1 MRALIP
7 TLLLAPLIGPM
18 FGQPVVY
25 YRGIVN
31 AGSYAPPGLP
41 GGSIALG
48 SVFTIF
54 GRGLGPSSSPSLSF
68 PLGTSLGGVTIQV
81 TQGSSLVSAIPVFVS
96 GGQINAIMP
105 SNTAQGLNSLRV
117 TYNGQTS
124 NSVPVNI
131 VNSSFGIYTATG
143 TGIGPGIFQN
153 YVSGQAPPLNS
164 NATAAKPGQL
174 AILWGTGLGPA
185 PFPDNVAPTV
195 MTLSTKT
202 EVFVGGISAQV
213 VYSGRSGCCAGSD
226 EIQFTVPNN
235 APTGCWVP
243 VYVRTGG
250 TVVSNV
256 TTMAI
261 DPGGAQCTES
271 ANALATPLIK
281 GGNLGII
288 LAMRHSV
295 DEDLGTSS
303 GGEAVTD
310 YVWEIMTR
318 QTAGPFN
325 FNPIISIPP
334 AGTCTA
340 YGAAGDLGTTALPAG
355 TTGSGSTLDAGKTVT
370 LSGGASPVSVALS
383 TPAGVTLGEAGA
395 AVNGLTWFPSS
406 LVLNPGS
413 FALSGGGT
421 QVGSFQASFTMPAP
435 LTWSNRNQTSTVT
448 RSQGLTLN
456 FAGAAS
462 GATVVASGLAVDL
475 PHNSSAM
482 FLCVAAP
489 GATSITVPGDILANF
504 PATAVTNQY
513 KGAIY
518 LGEWPFANPATFQAS
533 GLDFGAVLPGS
544 ILGKTVTF
552 Q

>member
-1 MRALIP
+1 MKSVASILF
-7 TLLLAPLIGPM
+7 LAYLAAPLL
-18 FGQPVVY
+18 GQPVVY

-31 AGSYAPPGLP
+31 AGSYMPSGLP
-41 GGSIALG
+41 SGSIARG

-54 GRGLGPSSSPSLSF
+54 GRGLGPASSPSLSF
-68 PLGTSLGGVTIQV
+68 PLGTSLAGVAIQV
-81 TQGSSLVSAIPVFVS
+81 IQGSSSVNAIPVYVS
-96 GGQINAIMP
+96 GSQINAIMP
-105 SNTAQGLNSLRV
+105 SNTALGVNSVRV
-117 TYNGQTS
+117 VYNNQTS
-124 NSVPVNI
+124 NPVPVNI

-153 YVSGQAPPLNS
+153 YISGQTPLNT
-164 NATAAKPGQL
+164 NTLAAKPGQL

-185 PFPDNVAPTV
+185 PFPDNAAPTV
-195 MTLSTKT
+195 MTLPTKT

-213 VYSGRSGCCAGSD
+213 AYSGRSGCCAGSD
-226 EIQFTVPNN
+226 EIQFTVPAN

-250 TVVSNV
+250 TIVSNV

-261 DPGGAQCTES
+261 DPSGARCAEP
-271 ANALATPLIK
+271 ANAFAPPLMN
-281 GGNLGII
+281 GGNLGVI

-295 DEDLGTSS
+295 NEDLGTSS
-303 GGEAVTD
+303 PVEAVSD
-310 YVWEIMTR
+310 YVWEIMTK
-318 QTAGPFN
+318 QAAGPFN
-325 FNPIISIPP
+325 FNPILSIPP

-340 YGAAGDLGTTALPAG
+340 YGGAGDLGTTALPAG
-355 TTGSGSTLDAGKTVT
+355 TTGSGQTLDAGKTVI
-370 LSGGASPVSVALS
+370 LSSAGGSASVSLS

-413 FALSGGGT
+413 FTLNGQGA
-421 QVGSFQASFTMPAP
+421 QVGFHASFTMPAP
-435 LTWSNRNQTSTVT
+435 VTWTNRDQTLSVT

-456 FAGAAS
+456 FAGAPS
-462 GATVVASGLAVDL
+462 GATMVASGLGVDL

-489 GATSITVPGDILANF
+489 GATSITVPSDMLANF

-518 LGEWPFANPATFQAS
+518 LGEWPFASPSTFQAS